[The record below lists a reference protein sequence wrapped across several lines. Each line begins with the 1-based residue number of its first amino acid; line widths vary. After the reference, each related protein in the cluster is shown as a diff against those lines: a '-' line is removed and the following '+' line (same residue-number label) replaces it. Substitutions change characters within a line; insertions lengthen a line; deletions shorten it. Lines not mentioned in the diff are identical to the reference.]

1 MTAVTAALSSMLG
14 CSIAV
19 AGALVSPSAPLAAVV
34 VVDDDDG
41 VAVGTC
47 CDDDAVASFERGAP
61 RTARTRPSMSE
72 IQS

>member
-19 AGALVSPSAPLAAVV
+19 AGALASPSAPLAAVV
-34 VVDDDDG
+34 VVVVDG